1 MENGENGTLKL
12 KQQDFLQR
20 KALLHRIEQRHAT
33 RTDRLQIGKLQLEFT
48 RVANPGEVEVPAEQN
63 AGSGTGAFEQPYWAE
78 SWDSAFVLAEW
89 LTNRLIKDAAVLDLG
104 CGMGLVGTVAAAL
117 GAVVTMV
124 DAATPA
130 LLFSRYNT
138 LAWSHRVSIQKVD
151 WRRDQLDRSFQ
162 WILGSD
168 VLYDQADWPFLHE
181 FWSKQLAP
189 CGTVVLV
196 EPGRRTG
203 DKFLQWIQ
211 TQPWQIEMQEV
222 TGQAIVPTR
231 IIQLRPL
238 APKANRS

>member
-1 MENGENGTLKL
+1 MENGTLKL

-20 KALLHRIEQRHAT
+20 KALLHRIERRYAT
-33 RTDRLQIGKLQLEFT
+33 RTDRLQIGNMHFEFT
-48 RVANPGEVEVPAEQN
+48 RVANPGEVDVPTEPN
-63 AGSGTGAFEQPYWAE
+63 TGSGTDPFEQPYWAE

-89 LTNRLIKDAAVLDLG
+89 LTNRSIKDAAVLDLG

-151 WRRDQLDRSFQ
+151 WRQDRLDRSFQ

-168 VLYDQADWPFLHE
+168 VLYDPADWPFLHE
-181 FWSKQLAP
+181 FWRKQLAP
-189 CGTVVLV
+189 YGTVVLV

-211 TQPWQIEMQEV
+211 TQPWQIETQEV
-222 TGQAIVPTR
+222 AYQAIVPTR

-238 APKANRS
+238 APQS

>member
-1 MENGENGTLKL
+1 MKT
-12 KQQDFLQR
+12 
-20 KALLHRIEQRHAT
+20 
-33 RTDRLQIGKLQLEFT
+33 
-48 RVANPGEVEVPAEQN
+48 
-63 AGSGTGAFEQPYWAE
+63 SG
-78 SWDSAFVLAEW
+78 
-89 LTNRLIKDAAVLDLG
+89 N
-104 CGMGLVGTVAAAL
+104 
-117 GAVVTMV
+117 
-124 DAATPA
+124 
-130 LLFSRYNT
+130 YNT

-151 WRRDQLDRSFQ
+151 WRRDRLDRSFQ

-181 FWSKQLAP
+181 FWRKQLAP
-189 CGTVVLV
+189 YGTVVLV

-238 APKANRS
+238 APQS